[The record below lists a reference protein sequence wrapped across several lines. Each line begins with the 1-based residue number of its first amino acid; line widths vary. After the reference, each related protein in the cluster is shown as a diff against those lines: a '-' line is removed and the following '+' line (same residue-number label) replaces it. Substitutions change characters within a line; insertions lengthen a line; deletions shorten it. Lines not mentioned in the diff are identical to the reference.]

1 MRKAVGSHLPVF
13 LPAKKRGGM
22 SMRGCGRLAW
32 EVDGREAGCGRL
44 GWEVVESKAEC
55 ALLQAQRQDTVS

>member
-1 MRKAVGSHLPVF
+1 
-13 LPAKKRGGM
+13 M

-55 ALLQAQRQDTVS
+55 ALLQAQRRDTAGLENGNS